1 MSVVRIRLTNRV
13 DEFVLVDQS
22 VMEEIERNE
31 YLSSIKF
38 MERLRSHS
46 TGYAIFQRCITT
58 KQGPVFETIYLHK
71 YIAEKYVK
79 KPKELEGRLFVRFKS
94 GDKRDCRLKNL
105 EWTTMGL
112 LRRATVANAQ
122 GSSGYRGVVKHGNRF
137 KAVIYKDRM
146 PIQLGLFSTADEAA
160 RAYNAK
166 SIELFGDKGIIN
178 PVE

>member
-1 MSVVRIRLTNRV
+1 MSVAHIRLTNRD
-13 DEFVLVDQS
+13 DEFVLVDQD
-22 VMEEIERNE
+22 VLEEIGRNE
-31 YLSSIKF
+31 YLSSLKF
-38 MERLRSHS
+38 LERLRSHS
-46 TGYAIFQRCITT
+46 SGYAIFQRCVTT

-79 KPKELEGRLFVRFKS
+79 KPKDLEGRLFVRFKN

-105 EWTTMGL
+105 EWTNMGL
-112 LRRATVANAQ
+112 LRRATVANGQ

-178 PVE
+178 PVD